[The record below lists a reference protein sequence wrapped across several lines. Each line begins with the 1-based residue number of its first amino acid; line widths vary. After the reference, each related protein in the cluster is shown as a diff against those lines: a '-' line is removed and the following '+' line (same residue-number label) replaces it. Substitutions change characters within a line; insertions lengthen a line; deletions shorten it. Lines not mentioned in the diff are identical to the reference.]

1 MATTLPKLDSHE
13 SSQPEGQLKSKG
25 MSRRSFLRATALAG
39 GGMMLALYIEPVEKV
54 LAAQFG
60 PPVTLLPTSFITIA
74 PDGVVTIIAKNPEV
88 GQGVKAM
95 LPMLIAEELD
105 VEWKDVRIKQG
116 DLDPKYGLQIAGGS
130 TATPMNWDP
139 MRQVGA
145 GGRQMLIAA
154 AAQTWGVP
162 ESECTTTP
170 GRVHH
175 EASKRSA
182 SYGELA
188 SQAATLTPPDPKSV
202 KLKDSKDYRII
213 GKNTANP
220 DIHKIVTG
228 QPLYGIDVT
237 MPGMLAAMF
246 VKCPVYG
253 GKVVSANLDEIKALP
268 GIRHVFVID
277 PVGDSSVLA
286 GGVAIVADYWFQA
299 RHAADHNLQVT
310 WDNGPTAK
318 QSSELYASTSVD
330 LAKSQPGQV
339 LRKDGDADAA
349 CGTAA
354 HVVEAAY
361 SYPFLSHVPLEPQN
375 CSASF
380 KDGKLEVWAPS
391 QTPANGLAQTAKI
404 LGIDSKDITVHL
416 TRIGGGF
423 GRRLT
428 DDYMV
433 EASYIA
439 KQVGVPIK
447 LLWTREQDM
456 GHDYYRPAGF
466 HFLKGGV
473 DADGK
478 IVAWQNHFV
487 TFGENGRFAQSAG
500 LSGEEFPSR
509 FIPNFSQL
517 CSMMP
522 SGVPMGAM
530 RAPGSNAIAF
540 VMQSF
545 IDELAHASGRDPVAF
560 RLDLL
565 ATPPLPMAPPP
576 PGTPIAFA
584 PVPFDA
590 QRMTG
595 VLKAVAERS
604 GWGKTKL
611 PKDTAMGVAFHFSH
625 RGYFAEVAQVSVT
638 GGTNVRVHKAWVV
651 GDIGS
656 QVINPGAAENISQ
669 GAVIEGMSHVMGYE
683 ITIDAGHAVQS
694 NFNSYPPVRLT
705 QAPAVID
712 VYFLK
717 TDNPPTGL
725 GEPALPPM
733 LPAISNAIFTVTR
746 KRIRNLPLANQ
757 GFNWA

>member
-13 SSQPEGQLKSKG
+13 SPQSKG
-25 MSRRSFLRATALAG
+25 QMNRRSFLRATAIAG
-39 GGMMLALYIEPVEKV
+39 GGMLLAYYVEPIDKV
-54 LAAQFG
+54 LAQFG
-60 PPVTLLPTSFITIA
+60 PPVTLLPTSFIRIA
-74 PDGVVTIIAKNPEV
+74 PDGIVTIIAKNPEI

-105 VEWKDVRIKQG
+105 VDWKDVRIEQG
-116 DLDPKYGLQIAGGS
+116 DLDPAKYGLQIAGGS

-139 MRQVGA
+139 LRQVGA

-162 ESECTTTP
+162 EAECTTTP
-170 GRVHH
+170 GRVNH

-182 SYGELA
+182 GYGELA
-188 SQAATLTPPDPKSV
+188 AKAATLTPPDPKT
-202 KLKDSKDYRII
+202 LKMKDPKDYRII

-220 DIHKIVTG
+220 DISKIVTG
-228 QPLYGIDVT
+228 KPLFGIDVT
-237 MPGMLAAMF
+237 TPDMLYANF
-246 VKCPVYG
+246 EKCPVFG
-253 GKVVSANLDEIKALP
+253 GKVASANLDEIKALP
-268 GIRHVFVID
+268 GIRHAFIVEPGAD
-277 PVGDSSVLA
+277 PSALA
-286 GGVAIVADYWFQA
+286 GGVAIVADKWYQA
-299 RHAADHNLQVT
+299 RYARDHKLKVT
-310 WDNGPTAK
+310 WDEGPTAA
-318 QSSELYASTSVD
+318 QSSELYASNAAEI
-330 LAKSQPGQV
+330 AKKQPGQM
-339 LRKDGDADAA
+339 LRKDGDVDAA
-349 CGTAA
+349 FGSAA
-354 HVVEAAY
+354 KVVEAAY
-361 SYPFLSHVPLEPQN
+361 YYPFLSHVPLEPQN
-375 CSASF
+375 CSAYF

-391 QTPANGLAQTAKI
+391 QTPATGVAQTAKA
-404 LGIDSKDITVHL
+404 LGIDQKNITVHL

-433 EASYIA
+433 EAAWIA
-439 KQVGVPIK
+439 KQVGVPVK

-456 GHDYYRPAGF
+456 AHDFYRPAGF

-473 DADGK
+473 DANGK
-478 IVAWQNHFV
+478 IIAWQNHFV
-487 TFGENGRFAQSAG
+487 TFGENGRFAQAAG

-517 CSMMP
+517 SSMMP

-530 RAPGSNAIAF
+530 RAPGSNSIAF

-545 IDELAHASGRDPVAF
+545 IDELAHAAGRDPVQF

-565 ATPPLPMAPPP
+565 AATPLPSAAPP
-576 PGTPIAFA
+576 PGTPVAFA
-584 PVPFDA
+584 PVAFDA

-604 GWGKTKL
+604 GWGKRKL
-611 PKDTAMGVAFHFSH
+611 PRDTALGVAFHFSH
-625 RGYFAEVAQVSVT
+625 RGYFAEVAEVRVT
-638 GGTNVRVHKAWVV
+638 GGTKVKVNKAWVV

-656 QVINPGAAENISQ
+656 QVINPGAAQNISQ
-669 GAVIEGMSHVMGYE
+669 GAVIEAMSHAMGFE
-683 ITIDAGHAVQS
+683 ITIDRGRAVQS
-694 NFNSYPPVRLT
+694 NFHQYPPLRLT
-705 QAPAVID
+705 QAPPEID

-733 LPAISNAIFTVTR
+733 IPAITNAIFTVTG
-746 KRIRNLPLANQ
+746 KRIRSLPLAKS
-757 GFNWA
+757 GFSWA

>member
-1 MATTLPKLDSHE
+1 VATMPKLE
-13 SSQPEGQLKSKG
+13 SSESKSVI
-25 MSRRSFLRATALAG
+25 SRRSFLRATALAG
-39 GGMMLALYIEPVEKV
+39 GGMMLALYIEPVEKA

-60 PPVTLLPTSFITIA
+60 PAAPLLPTSFITIA
-74 PDGVVTIIAKNPEV
+74 PDGIVTIIAKNPEI

-95 LPMLIAEELD
+95 LPMLVAEELD
-105 VEWKDVRIKQG
+105 VEWKNVRIQQG
-116 DLDPKYGLQIAGGS
+116 DLDAKYGFQIAGGS
-130 TATPMNWDP
+130 TATPMNWEP

-154 AAQTWGVP
+154 AAQKWNVP

-170 GRVHH
+170 GVVHH
-175 EASKRSA
+175 ETSKKSA
-182 SYGELA
+182 TYGELA
-188 SQAATLTPPDPKSV
+188 TAAAALTPPDPKT
-202 KLKDSKDYRII
+202 LKMKDPQTYRII
-213 GKNTANP
+213 GHNTANP

-228 QPLYGIDVT
+228 KPLYGIDVT

-268 GIRHVFVID
+268 GIKYAFVVD

-299 RHAADHNLQVT
+299 RHAADNNLKVT
-310 WDNGPTAK
+310 WDNGPTEK
-318 QSSELYASTSVD
+318 QSSQLYADTSVE
-330 LAKSQPGQV
+330 LAKKQPGQT
-339 LRKDGDADAA
+339 LRKDGDPDAA
-349 CGTAA
+349 FASAA

-375 CSASF
+375 CSAYF
-380 KDGKLEVWAPS
+380 HDGKLEVWAPS
-391 QTPANGLAQTAKI
+391 QTPASGVQQASRI
-404 LGIDSKDITVHL
+404 LGIDGKDITVHL
-416 TRIGGGF
+416 VRIGGGF

-433 EASYIA
+433 EAAYIA

-456 GHDYYRPAGF
+456 AHDYYRPAGF
-466 HFLKGGV
+466 HFLKGAV

-478 IVAWQNHFV
+478 LVAWRNHFV

-500 LSGEEFPSR
+500 LGAEEFPSR
-509 FIPNFSQL
+509 FIPNFAQDV
-517 CSMMP
+517 SMMP

-545 IDELAHASGRDPVAF
+545 IDELAHAANRDPVQF

-565 ATPPLPMAPPP
+565 SNTPLPMAQV
-576 PGTPIAFA
+576 PGTPVAFR
-584 PVPFDA
+584 PVLFDGP
-590 QRMTG
+590 RMTA

-625 RGYFAEVAQVSVT
+625 NGYFAEVAQVSVT
-638 GGTNVRVHKAWVV
+638 GGANVRIHKVWVV

-656 QVINPGAAENISQ
+656 QIINPGAAENISQ

-705 QAPAVID
+705 QAPQAID
-712 VYFLK
+712 IYFLK
-717 TDNPPTGL
+717 TEHSPTGL
-725 GEPALPPM
+725 GEPALPPA
-733 LPAISNAIFTVTR
+733 LPAIANAIFAVTG
-746 KRIRNLPLANQ
+746 KRVRNLPLASQ

>member
-13 SSQPEGQLKSKG
+13 SPQSKG
-25 MSRRSFLRATALAG
+25 QMNRRSFLRATAIAG
-39 GGMMLALYIEPVEKV
+39 GGMLLAYYVEPIDKV
-54 LAAQFG
+54 LAQFG
-60 PPVTLLPTSFITIA
+60 PPVTLLPTSFIRIA
-74 PDGVVTIIAKNPEV
+74 PDGIVTIIAKNPEI

-105 VEWKDVRIKQG
+105 VDWKDVRIEQG
-116 DLDPKYGLQIAGGS
+116 DLDPAKYGLQIAGGS

-139 MRQVGA
+139 LRQVGA

-162 ESECTTTP
+162 EAECTTTP
-170 GRVHH
+170 GRVNH

-182 SYGELA
+182 GYGELA
-188 SQAATLTPPDPKSV
+188 AKAATLTPPDPKT
-202 KLKDSKDYRII
+202 LKMKDPKDYRII

-220 DIHKIVTG
+220 DISKIVTG
-228 QPLYGIDVT
+228 KPLFGIDVT
-237 MPGMLAAMF
+237 TPDMLYANF
-246 VKCPVYG
+246 EKCPVFG
-253 GKVVSANLDEIKALP
+253 GKVASANLDEIKALP
-268 GIRHVFVID
+268 GIRHAFIVEPGAD
-277 PVGDSSVLA
+277 PSALA
-286 GGVAIVADYWFQA
+286 GGVAIVADKWYQA
-299 RHAADHNLQVT
+299 RYARDHKLKVT
-310 WDNGPTAK
+310 WDEGPTAA
-318 QSSELYASTSVD
+318 QSSELYASNAAEI
-330 LAKSQPGQV
+330 AKKQPGQM
-339 LRKDGDADAA
+339 LRKDGDVDAA
-349 CGTAA
+349 FGSAA
-354 HVVEAAY
+354 KVVEAAY
-361 SYPFLSHVPLEPQN
+361 YYPFLSHVPLEPQN
-375 CSASF
+375 CSAYF

-391 QTPANGLAQTAKI
+391 QTPATGVAQTAKA
-404 LGIDSKDITVHL
+404 LGIDQKNITVHL

-433 EASYIA
+433 EAAWIA
-439 KQVGVPIK
+439 KQVGVPVK

-456 GHDYYRPAGF
+456 AHDFYRPAGF

-473 DADGK
+473 DANGK
-478 IVAWQNHFV
+478 VIAWRNHFV

-517 CSMMP
+517 ASMMP

-530 RAPGSNAIAF
+530 RAPGSNSIAF

-545 IDELAHASGRDPVAF
+545 IDELAHAAGRDPVQF

-565 ATPPLPMAPPP
+565 AATPLPSAAPP
-576 PGTPIAFA
+576 PGTPVAFA
-584 PVPFDA
+584 PVAFDA

-604 GWGKTKL
+604 GWGKRKL
-611 PKDTAMGVAFHFSH
+611 PRDTALGVAFHFSH
-625 RGYFAEVAQVSVT
+625 RGYFAEVAEVRVT
-638 GGTNVRVHKAWVV
+638 GGTKVKVNKAWVV

-656 QVINPGAAENISQ
+656 QVINPGAAQNISQ
-669 GAVIEGMSHVMGYE
+669 GAVIEAMSHAMGFE
-683 ITIDAGHAVQS
+683 ITIDRGRAVQS
-694 NFNSYPPVRLT
+694 NFHQYPPLRLT
-705 QAPAVID
+705 QAPPEID

-733 LPAISNAIFTVTR
+733 IPAITNAIFTVTG
-746 KRIRNLPLANQ
+746 KRIRSLPLAKS
-757 GFNWA
+757 GFSWA